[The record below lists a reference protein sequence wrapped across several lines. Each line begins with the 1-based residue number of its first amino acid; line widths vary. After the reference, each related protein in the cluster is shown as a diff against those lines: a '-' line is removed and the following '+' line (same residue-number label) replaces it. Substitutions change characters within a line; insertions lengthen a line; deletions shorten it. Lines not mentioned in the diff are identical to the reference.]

1 MEAKLNFA
9 MYLLCRSLHPLQPQ
23 FLICKV
29 GLMVVF
35 ALQGSVR
42 INEMI
47 LVMSSV
53 LVSSGPH
60 GSYYFLLFKR
70 KVLPVWRE

>member
-1 MEAKLNFA
+1 MMF
-9 MYLLCRSLHPLQPQ
+9 CRLPYPLQLQ
-23 FLICKV
+23 FLICKM

-35 ALQGSVR
+35 ASQGSVR

-53 LVSSGPH
+53 LVSMGH
-60 GSYYFLLFKR
+60 LLAITFCF
-70 KVLPVWRE
+70 